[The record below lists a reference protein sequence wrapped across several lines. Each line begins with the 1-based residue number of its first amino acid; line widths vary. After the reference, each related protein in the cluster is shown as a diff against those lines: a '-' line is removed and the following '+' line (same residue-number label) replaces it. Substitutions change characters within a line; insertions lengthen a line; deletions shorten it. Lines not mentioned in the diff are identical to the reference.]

1 MCEKARYVDFG
12 VLWVVRIFNLV
23 CRKWFSVLGI
33 KGILSTEKLY
43 QLVKMFQ

>member
-23 CRKWFSVLGI
+23 CRKWFSFLGI